1 MVGVLVTGIPASGKS
16 TLAAYLSKELR
27 LPMMSKDK
35 IKELQSFISR
45 FSANKSKAKQ
55 ATARRKLLD
64 KLTVEEY
71 GDNVLFCRTD
81 DAARKPFSAGKQF

>member
-35 IKELQSFISR
+35 SR
-45 FSANKSKAKQ
+45 SCCSILSASA
-55 ATARRKLLD
+55 AGRKRWLWGWA
-64 KLTVEEY
+64 VW
-71 GDNVLFCRTD
+71 R
-81 DAARKPFSAGKQF
+81 